1 MLLPIH
7 LLMDT
12 VVAFAFGLVN
22 SEHKDTNL
30 SLRLHLILW
39 DIHMEM
45 ELPDYIVILTD
56 FFFFLGTARLFSL
69 AFYTLTNNTQG
80 LQFFHI
86 VWASLLYFCH

>member
-1 MLLPIH
+1 
-7 LLMDT
+7 MDT

-56 FFFFLGTARLFSL
+56 FFFFFR
-69 AFYTLTNNTQG
+69 N
-80 LQFFHI
+80 
-86 VWASLLYFCH
+86 C